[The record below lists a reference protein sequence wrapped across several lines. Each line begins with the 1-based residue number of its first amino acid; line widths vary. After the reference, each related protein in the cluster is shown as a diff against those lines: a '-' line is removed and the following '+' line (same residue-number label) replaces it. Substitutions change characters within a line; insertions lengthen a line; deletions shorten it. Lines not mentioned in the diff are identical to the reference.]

1 MMKMGWRGLMVAV
14 MVGGLV
20 ACGGGGG
27 GSGNPGSAVQGNTDA
42 GAQSNVAAKP
52 VMSFENATFNASSIE
67 GTQGSV
73 DGVITLSYSG
83 SKTII
88 YWLEEPKDVVTDGQ
102 TYQIGQ
108 DRFTYHLVLSD
119 KFAPGA
125 YDTEVSVRACEA
137 DDSGN
142 DCLPGAEIS
151 VNALKLHYV
160 VKPNIHVV
168 SAVALGR
175 TGLEPAP
182 SRTVAVDIPSEAGT
196 VSMSLATSTPDALQ
210 AAFVNGQLTITTTQV
225 RAGTYTGTVI
235 LQGSADAAYRRSVD
249 ISYTVTPPPGGEHD
263 LSVDNPRTSATLQ
276 QGQSASVRVKV
287 TRPTWTTQWSA
298 PVLLNDQGLFSF
310 RDLGNDE
317 YEITANASNAA
328 STSYRGV
335 MRFNAGTPAG
345 NVDAQ
350 FYVNVNQA
358 FGVEGAFGPLID
370 NLYLTPSTNDAD
382 FTKSYRIVTFDGV
395 PARWTATSNAA
406 WAKLLTS
413 SGTTGVDQLVIQIDK
428 ATAVQAFNGL
438 SAQIEIVIDRPGT
451 SPIRCAVS
459 VDNALPRLTR
469 VVGSAL
475 VGRSGKIYL
484 DGFFPDFLT
493 DLASVTVS
501 GAQLSS
507 KSFIQDKRLLGE
519 SKLLVLDVSQATPGQ
534 AITVSMSN
542 NVLSTQ
548 VQVPVLD
555 SVAAPGAYV
564 TLPYGSYRPV
574 HYSPVLRALYFSGE
588 GAVFRWAH
596 DSAAWNL
603 SQVPV
608 PGVIDVSPDTEAMA
622 LYGLVGRN
630 VLKLDAVTLSTVG
643 SGMYDRYAQ
652 AGSWNEFDPAA
663 PAGMSA
669 LSFSSD
675 GRAFA
680 SLISQGTFWAGM
692 HGVAA
697 IGGSATGVGQRSELV
712 LGATQIDPGQRLRLF
727 DSRPGVGAGSVRSAG
742 GEAIVAQDPDGIL
755 WLYRASAREWSS
767 LGQLPVNS
775 TVAAVDDSGA
785 VVVTTDGVLQGG
797 KVSSK
802 GSLANLLP
810 VSYVASGYGLTKD
823 GNTVLIYG
831 YQIASETA
839 GPRAR
844 DAAIWAVDITAF
856 RSGATDLSAAKVLG
870 RVSLPDAVGCTTS
883 LVQGE
888 SCVHQASVAVSPTGL
903 NAFVLGPR
911 GLASVG
917 LPSTWST
924 SGAAATS
931 TSLISSF
938 MQAASLRMG
947 VGPTTSA
954 RKPSRLRGVLP
965 GSVSR

>member
-1 MMKMGWRGLMVAV
+1 MMKMGWRSLMVAV
-14 MVGGLV
+14 MVSGLV

-27 GSGNPGSAVQGNTDA
+27 GSGNPGSAGQGNADA
-42 GAQSNVAAKP
+42 GAQSNAAAKP
-52 VMSFENATFNASSIE
+52 VMNFEHATFSASSIE

-88 YWLEEPKDVVTDGQ
+88 YWLEEPKDVVVDGQ

-108 DRFTYHLVLSD
+108 DRFTYRLVLSD
-119 KFAPGA
+119 KFAPGE
-125 YDTEVSVRACEA
+125 YDTELSVHACEA

-151 VNALKLHYV
+151 VNTLKLHYV

-168 SAVALGR
+168 SAVSLGR
-175 TGLEPAP
+175 TGIEPAP
-182 SRTVAVDIPSEAGT
+182 SRTVAVDAPSEAGT

-210 AAFVNGQLTITTTQV
+210 AAFANGQLTITTTQV
-225 RAGTYTGTVI
+225 RAGTYTGTVV
-235 LQGSADAAYRRSVD
+235 LQGSANSAYRRSVD
-249 ISYTVTPPPGGEHD
+249 ISYTVMAPPGGEHD
-263 LSVDNPRTSATLQ
+263 LSVDNPQTSVTLQ
-276 QGQSASVRVKV
+276 QGQSSSVRVKV

-298 PVLLNDQGLFSF
+298 PVRLNDQGLFSF

-317 YEITANASNAA
+317 YEITANAANAA

-335 MRFNAGTPAG
+335 LRFNAGTPAG

-350 FYVNVNQA
+350 LYVNVNQA
-358 FGVEGAFGPLID
+358 FGVEGGFGTVL
-370 NLYLTPSTNDAD
+370 NRLYLTPATSNAD
-382 FTKSYRIVTFDGV
+382 FTRSYGIVTFDGV
-395 PARWTATSNAA
+395 PAKWTATSNAT

-438 SAQIEIVIDRPGT
+438 SAQIEIAIDRPGT
-451 SPIRCAVS
+451 SPIQRSVS
-459 VDNALPRLTR
+459 VDNVLPRLTR

-484 DGFFPDFLT
+484 DGFFPDLLN

-501 GAQLSS
+501 GAQVSS
-507 KSFIQDKRLLGE
+507 KSFIQDGRLLSE
-519 SKLLVLDVSQATPGQ
+519 TKLLVLDVTQATPGQ

-542 NVLSTQ
+542 NFLSTQ

-555 SVAAPGAYV
+555 GVAAPDGYV
-564 TLPYGSYRPV
+564 TLPYGNYRPV

-588 GAVFRWAH
+588 GLVFRWAH
-596 DSAAWNL
+596 DSSAWSL
-603 SQVPV
+603 SQMPV
-608 PGVIDVSPDTEAMA
+608 PGIIDVSPDTEALA

-630 VLKLDAVTLSTVG
+630 VLKLDAVTLSTTG
-643 SGMYDRYAQ
+643 SGMYDKYAQ

-669 LSFSSD
+669 LSFSGD

-697 IGGSATGVGQRSELV
+697 IGGSDAGVGQRSELV
-712 LGATQIDPGQRLRLF
+712 LGPTQIDPGQRLRLF
-727 DSRPGVGAGSVRSAG
+727 ESRPGVGAGSVRSAG

-755 WLYRASAREWSS
+755 WLYRASAREWSN

-775 TVAAVDDSGA
+775 TIAAVDDSGA

-797 KVSSK
+797 TVSSK

-810 VSYVASGYGLTKD
+810 QSYVAGGYGLTKD

-831 YQIASETA
+831 YQIASERA

-844 DAAIWAVDITAF
+844 DAALWAVDITAF
-856 RSGATDLSAAKVLG
+856 RSGATDLSAAKLLG
-870 RVSLPDAVGCTTS
+870 RVSLPDAVGCTAS

-888 SCVHQASVAVSPTGL
+888 SCVHQASLTVSPTGL
-903 NAFVLGPR
+903 NVFVLGPR

-917 LPSTWST
+917 LPSAWPASG
-924 SGAAATS
+924 SGATA
-931 TSLISSF
+931 TSLINSF

-947 VGPTTSA
+947 AGPTASP
-954 RKPSRLRGVLP
+954 RKPSRLRGVVS
-965 GSVSR
+965 GSASR